1 MALDA
6 TSVPLALMLAGFLG
20 GLLIGL
26 GLRGDEPPRWWE
38 RPWPTG
44 PAPEP
49 SFGER
54 TRSGRQS

>member
-1 MALDA
+1 MPLDD
-6 TSVPLALMLAGFLG
+6 TTVLLALWLAAFVG
-20 GLLIGL
+20 GLLVGL

-49 SFGER
+49 SVTER
-54 TRSGRQS
+54 TRAGR

>member
-1 MALDA
+1 MPLDE
-6 TSVPLALMLAGFLG
+6 TTVLLGLWLLAFLG

-44 PAPEP
+44 PEPE
-49 SFGER
+49 SDFREHM
-54 TRSGRQS
+54 TAGRKG

>member
-1 MALDA
+1 MPVDGTTVL
-6 TSVPLALMLAGFLG
+6 LALWVVGFLG

-26 GLRGDEPPRWWE
+26 GLRGGEPPRWWE

-54 TRSGRQS
+54 TRSGRQA

>member
-1 MALDA
+1 MPHLDGTTILVA
-6 TSVPLALMLAGFLG
+6 VWLVAFIG
-20 GLLIGL
+20 GLLVGL
-26 GLRGDEPPRWWE
+26 GLRRSDPPHWWE

-54 TRSGRQS
+54 VRLHR

>member
-1 MALDA
+1 MALDG
-6 TSVPLALMLAGFLG
+6 TTVLLALWVAAFVG

-26 GLRGDEPPRWWE
+26 GLRRGEPPRWWE

-54 TRSGRQS
+54 VQSGR

>member
-1 MALDA
+1 MALDG
-6 TSVPLALMLAGFLG
+6 TSVPLALMLAAFLG
-20 GLLIGL
+20 GLLVGL

-49 SFGER
+49 SFGEPM
-54 TRSGRQS
+54 RSGRQG